1 MGHSECSL
9 RNVVY
14 KSNYLLCVRERE
26 IDRQRERERERKR
39 VYVNDLWFPLS
50 SWERKTKT
58 KNKNIQQ
65 QIKLGIFKQISGMKL
80 NEMGIK

>member
-1 MGHSECSL
+1 M
-9 RNVVY
+9 
-14 KSNYLLCVRERE
+14 
-26 IDRQRERERERKR
+26 
-39 VYVNDLWFPLS
+39 NDLWFPLS